1 MKPIEV
7 FRNGRERAEYLLRL
21 HELLCNTRRR
31 GTREDWARNF
41 KRMMHWRQREQIH
54 RVDGRQSVVVLREGA
69 AITPE
74 QFQEG
79 ALNELVR
86 AALVGVVSALDRYC
100 HDLVVSRIVRTLGRS
115 EKRINKELRQLQ
127 IPIMAARMAV
137 WHARIRRGKGGR
149 IRTRPMTIIRHAIQD
164 MLYRESYQGPEEI
177 NRALRM
183 VEIEDLWRGCA
194 TAMDCTAK
202 DVVERLKQVVDRRNK
217 IVHEGDVLRR
227 RRGGKLALHPV
238 SRRQVLQDVQ
248 WVGSLVDAIETIAN
262 Q

>member
-7 FRNGRERAEYLLRL
+7 FRNGRERADYLLKL
-21 HELLCNTRRR
+21 HELLCNTRQR
-31 GTREDWARNF
+31 GTRQDWARNF
-41 KRMMHWRQREQIH
+41 KNLMHWRQRDQIH
-54 RVDGRQSVVVLREGA
+54 RVDGRQAVLVLREGA
-69 AITPE
+69 GMTPE
-74 QFQEG
+74 QFREA

-86 AALVGVVSALDRYC
+86 AALVGIVSALDRYC
-100 HDLVVSRIVRTLGRS
+100 HDLIVSRIVSALNRS
-115 EKRINKELRQLQ
+115 EKRINKELRKLQ
-127 IPIMAARMAV
+127 IPIMAARLAV
-137 WHARIRRGKGGR
+137 QHARKRRGKGGR

-194 TAMDCTAK
+194 TAMGCTPGDVTDHLKKIVDC
-202 DVVERLKQVVDRRNK
+202 RNK

-238 SRRQVLQDVQ
+238 SRRQVQQDVQ
-248 WVGSLVDAIETIAN
+248 WVASLVGAIETITN
-262 Q
+262 